1 METKKQFI
9 IAGAI
14 GLMLVIIAYSLQDKN
29 YPGETVDNT
38 SSEEKP
44 EEVMQEQEDPN
55 TPTAF
60 EVGVELGTDGTV
72 VAVDTSGIA
81 ADGPALINFKTD
93 GNSVHMI
100 AVPSMGLPLCAAARQ
115 VADASDIVP
124 GDRVSVRG
132 KTDEEGRIV
141 PCESDTHQLTVRGVY
156 ENEKTGLN
164 FAYLKSPNGYLLQT
178 EGDQF
183 SNDPSFVAGAVLMN
197 KKEAEEM
204 LLSDVPREF
213 PPAIRLRVY
222 DNPEKLSPLEW
233 TKEKT
238 VESNYEFAIA
248 EPVEITV
255 GKENAVGYT
264 TNGLYMSDTYVVG
277 YDDHILV
284 ITGEYID
291 TESAIF
297 TDLEQLVDTITF
309 TRP

>member
-1 METKKQFI
+1 MNSKKQLI
-9 IAGAI
+9 IVGAI
-14 GLMLVIIAYSLQDKN
+14 GLLLVVTAYSLQDKKAQVEDVAS
-29 YPGETVDNT
+29 YT
-38 SSEEKP
+38 SEEKVDEVI
-44 EEVMQEQEDPN
+44 EEEKDPN
-55 TPTAF
+55 SPTAL

-72 VAVDTSGIA
+72 VAVDSSGIA

-93 GNSVHMI
+93 GNSVYTI
-100 AVPSMGLPLCAAARQ
+100 AVPSMGLPNCVAANQ
-115 VADASDIVP
+115 IADVSDIVP
-124 GDRVSVRG
+124 GDRVSIRG

-141 PCESDTHQLTVRGVY
+141 PCESDTHQLTVKGVY
-156 ENEKTGLN
+156 KNENVGLD

-183 SNDPSFVAGAVLMN
+183 SNDPSFVSGAVLMN

-222 DNPEKLSPLEW
+222 DNPEKRSPLEW

-238 VESNYEFAIA
+238 VESNYEFAMA

-255 GKENAVGYT
+255 GNESAVGYT
-264 TNGLYMSDTYVVG
+264 TDGLYLTDTFVVG
-277 YDDHILV
+277 YGDYILIV
-284 ITGEYID
+284 TGEYVD

-309 TRP
+309 TRA